1 MSASQKPLHD
11 KRVLIVNDDG
21 IDGPGIKL
29 LEEIAL
35 TFTDDVWVVA
45 PDEERSGAGQAISIS
60 QPIRYIQRDERHFAV
75 RGTPTDCALLG
86 INTFLE
92 GRKPDIL
99 LSGIN
104 AGPNLAED
112 VHYSG
117 TCAAA
122 KEGALLGIPSFALS
136 QMRSYGADTHWDASA
151 AHLPGILAQLLG
163 QSWAPGSFANVNI
176 PNLPPEQIT
185 GIRITRQGQR
195 QPGGFLP
202 VRRVD
207 ERTVPYFWVK
217 ISPQP
222 TELVEGTDLH
232 AVAHGAISITPMQLD
247 LTRHQA
253 LSGLETV
260 FGAEAG
266 SLGPVLAAADA
277 CI

>member
-1 MSASQKPLHD
+1 M
-11 KRVLIVNDDG
+11 LIVNDDG
-21 IDGPGIKL
+21 IDGPGIRL
-29 LEEIAL
+29 LEEIARG
-35 TFTDDVWVVA
+35 FTDDVWVVA

-60 QPIRYIQRDERHFAV
+60 HPIRYTQRDERHFAV

-99 LSGIN
+99 FSGIN

-122 KEGALLGIPSFALS
+122 REGALLGIPSFALS
-136 QMRSYGADTHWDASA
+136 QMRAYGTPTHWEASA
-151 AHLPGILAQLLG
+151 THLPGVVAQLLALP
-163 QSWAPGSFANVNI
+163 WAPGSFANINV
-176 PNLPPEQIT
+176 PNLPPAEIT

-195 QPGGFLP
+195 RPGGFLP

-217 ISPQP
+217 ICPNP
-222 TELVEGTDLH
+222 PELVAGTDLH

-253 LSGLETV
+253 IAGLEAV
-260 FGAEAG
+260 FGASDGAP
-266 SLGPVLAAADA
+266 GPLLAAADA